1 MAQPVAPNV
10 SDVWLVMDSVECV
23 SFVPGKGE
31 ATISHCRAGVAPSP
45 PVLCV
50 EHAADT
56 VRTSEAKKRFR
67 YIIFTVYNRSEEHT
81 SELQSLMRNSY
92 AVFCLKKKKKK
103 YSKHHNNIEYRYHM
117 KTHSA
122 DIN

>member
-10 SDVWLVMDSVECV
+10 SDVWLVMDSVACV

-67 YIIFTVYNRSEEHT
+67 YIIFTVCHYQ
-81 SELQSLMRNSY
+81 LDQSPVS
-92 AVFCLKKKKKK
+92 
-103 YSKHHNNIEYRYHM
+103 HNCVDGGTIKRKNG
-117 KTHSA
+117 TQTG
-122 DIN
+122 

>member
-67 YIIFTVYNRSEEHT
+67 YIIFTVYNYQLDPSPVEHT
-81 SELQSLMRNSY
+81 CDDDGTIKR
-92 AVFCLKKKKKK
+92 
-103 YSKHHNNIEYRYHM
+103 
-117 KTHSA
+117 KTGMQ
-122 DIN
+122 IG